1 MPNRS
6 FDRDEEGGLGF
17 AGLVVGEAKPPKPKS
32 CPLEIEALRDWELC
46 ADRVGEVKLSN
57 RSPLADPE
65 GEVTLGA
72 AGVDLAFEK
81 LARLANGEDFS
92 AGWAWGGE
100 VVVGKLSPLNA
111 SVRPP
116 MFDVVEVAGGE
127 ARSPKELV
135 RAC

>member
-1 MPNRS
+1 M
-6 FDRDEEGGLGF
+6 
-17 AGLVVGEAKPPKPKS
+17 
-32 CPLEIEALRDWELC
+32 C

-57 RSPLADPE
+57 RSPLAELE

-72 AGVDLAFEK
+72 AGVDLVFEK
-81 LARLANGEDFS
+81 FVRPAKGDGFS
-92 AGWAWGGE
+92 TGLTGGGE
-100 VVVGKLSPLNA
+100 VVEGKLSPLKA

-116 MFDVVEVAGGE
+116 MFDAAEGGCGE